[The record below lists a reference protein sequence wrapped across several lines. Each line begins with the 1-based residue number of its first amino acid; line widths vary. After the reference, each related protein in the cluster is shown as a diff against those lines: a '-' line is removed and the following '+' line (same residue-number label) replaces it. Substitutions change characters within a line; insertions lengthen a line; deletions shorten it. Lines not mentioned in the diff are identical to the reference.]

1 VGLIAALGCEACT
14 SDYLPRPGPRLSM
27 VQESGSL
34 VYVRDGKK
42 IEGGFLGG
50 GIEDAVQGVP
60 QAEAY
65 AHQYKSGMVTGFA
78 LTLVGVAGIIGGLT
92 LTTTEASS
100 QPNQSSNNS
109 SAVLPGLLVMGA
121 GAIVEI
127 IGTIVMSS
135 AQPHLFDAVNAYN
148 DGVESRGGAP
158 APAPVPTVVQS
169 PPVVTTP

>member
-1 VGLIAALGCEACT
+1 MAAGLVAAFACEACT

-42 IEGGFLGG
+42 IESGFLGG

-65 AHQYKSGMVTGFA
+65 AHEYRSGMVTGFA
-78 LTLVGVAGIIGGLT
+78 LTLVGVAGIIGGLV
-92 LTTTEASS
+92 LATTEASS
-100 QPNQSSNNS
+100 QPAQSSGNS
-109 SAVLPGLLVMGA
+109 SAVLPGLLVMGV
-121 GAIVEI
+121 GAIAEI

-148 DGVESRGGAP
+148 DGVEARGG

-169 PPVVTTP
+169 PPVVTSP